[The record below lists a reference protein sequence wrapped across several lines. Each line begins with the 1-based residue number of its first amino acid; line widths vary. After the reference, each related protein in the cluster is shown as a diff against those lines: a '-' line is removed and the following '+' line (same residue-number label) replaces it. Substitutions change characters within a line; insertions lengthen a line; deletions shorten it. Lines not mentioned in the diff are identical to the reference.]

1 MSKTHRH
8 ILFTIEPV
16 KPRNRIAMEG
26 LKRRGGPH
34 VKPYGSLRQNNKQ
47 ALRRMLDED
56 EHEEKD
62 ERFEVIRNE
71 SLMPSSAALPSQ
83 EAGSAAPQIAT
94 AIWNRGGE
102 TPA

>member
-16 KPRNRIAMEG
+16 KPRNRVAMDG

-47 ALRRMLDED
+47 ALRHMLDED
-56 EHEEKD
+56 DDYASREALHET
-62 ERFEVIRNE
+62 
-71 SLMPSSAALPSQ
+71 M
-83 EAGSAAPQIAT
+83 EAKHA
-94 AIWNRGGE
+94 
-102 TPA
+102 